1 MQEKAPQALGSLGSL
16 HAFCTGLS
24 SDFLSLSL
32 THTYRY
38 SDSRT
43 RKPETV
49 HSVKCTFKIISTL
62 LQLQDNGFL
71 VYGSL
76 NTGT

>member
-1 MQEKAPQALGSLGSL
+1 MREKAPQALGSLGSL
-16 HAFCTGLS
+16 NAFSTGLS

-43 RKPETV
+43 RRAETVV
-49 HSVKCTFKIISTL
+49 HSVRCTFNLISTL
-62 LQLQDNGFL
+62 LQLQ
-71 VYGSL
+71 
-76 NTGT
+76 